1 MRIIK
6 TGLVFSLLAV
16 IWNCAP
22 LESPNPLD
30 VKIDLTA
37 PDEGL
42 MTLSERSGENPSLLQ
57 MGAPPYQASSGTAA
71 STGTWEETFDSV
83 GITTRF
89 LSGTGSSS
97 SRTTTAGS
105 YDMCFSMSAVMPTVG
120 TPSGSGGSTVQPQAG
135 LLTAA
140 EWNDHCHWRDFQ
152 IFVREYPAAFTRW
165 QLNLQKRIL
174 IEVKNRSGCAV
185 PGADVFISAAGET
198 VFEGKTLADGRTAF
212 FPLDVLADD
221 TCTYSVTVR
230 KGTAEV
236 TTELKPV
243 ADNDQTWTLKLPVC
257 VHTEKPILDL
267 VFVVDVTGSMSDEL
281 SYIQTELVDIC
292 RQIYS
297 AEIKDL
303 RVGFVFY
310 RDRGDE
316 FVTRILGFSD
326 DFEEAQQNIQSVR
339 AGGGGDKEESVN
351 LAMRHMLQKLLW
363 RAGNSVRLCFW
374 ITDAAPHYYADE
386 EYTYHEG
393 LAEAVKKGIKINPVA
408 GSGMERE
415 EEYFYRHAAVKTL
428 GRYIFLTDDS
438 GAGGSHLTP
447 AVGAFDVK
455 QLNALIVNA
464 IKEELKKWPAG
475 G

>member
-1 MRIIK
+1 MMRIIK

-22 LESPNPLD
+22 LEINNPTD
-30 VKIDLTA
+30 VQNTLNVS
-37 PDEGL
+37 DEGL
-42 MTLSERSGENPSLLQ
+42 MTLSERSGENPSLMQ
-57 MGAPPYQASSGTAA
+57 MGAPLYQASGAAA
-71 STGTWEETFDSV
+71 STGTWEETSDSL
-83 GITTRF
+83 GITTTF
-89 LSGTGSSS
+89 LSETGSSS
-97 SRTTTAGS
+97 PGTTTAGS
-105 YDMCFSMSAVMPTVG
+105 YMMCFSVPTVC
-120 TPSGSGGSTVQPQAG
+120 TPSSSGGSTAKPQAG

-152 IFVREYPAAFTRW
+152 LFVRENPAAFTRW

-174 IEVKNRSGCAV
+174 IEAKNRSGCAV
-185 PGADVFISAAGET
+185 PGADVSISAAGKT

-221 TCTYSVTVR
+221 ACTYSVTVR
-230 KGTAEV
+230 KGTATV
-236 TTELKPV
+236 TTELEPV

-257 VHTEKPILDL
+257 AHSEKPSLDL

-297 AEIKDL
+297 AGIKDL

-316 FVTRILGFSD
+316 FVTRMLDFSD

-339 AGGGGDKEESVN
+339 ADGGGDKEESVN

-363 RAGNSVRLCFW
+363 RAENCVRLCFW

-415 EEYFYRHAAVKTL
+415 EEYFYRHVAVKTL

-438 GAGGSHLTP
+438 GAGGSHMTP

-455 QLNALIVNA
+455 LLNALIVNA